1 MEDTREEIVV
11 VKNSDSL
18 HHPEQLYREIR
29 DRLIQGECAA
39 LATVIALSGSGP
51 REPGAAMLVLE
62 DGRTL
67 GTVGGGLLEAQV
79 IEIARRVLHE
89 RVPACGTFSLS
100 ESEVE
105 AGGMLCGGR
114 VEVLVDFLDAGAP
127 TYGRILAAALKAQE
141 AGRRCWL
148 ATSIRGADSEGSLRT
163 GLGLLD
169 GEEFD
174 PGTLDAACRKPER
187 LRMSRC
193 ETDPLLVHFDDVR
206 CFLQPVAPRE
216 SVFLF
221 GAGHVAREL
230 SPLCSALGFR
240 IVVID
245 DRPDCANAERFPQAA
260 DIRVVDSFDTSLH
273 QMDIGD
279 SAFIIIMTNG
289 HAHDRTVLAGALK
302 TPARYIGMIASRRK
316 RDLIFRSLREEGVAA
331 EALARVYSP
340 IGLDIGAR
348 TPAEIAVSI
357 AAELIAVRTKKSL
370 KGNTTYS

>member
-1 MEDTREEIVV
+1 MDDTAQESVV

-18 HHPEQLYREIR
+18 HHPEQLYRAILNGLR
-29 DRLIQGECAA
+29 RGECAA
-39 LATVIALSGSGP
+39 LATVIARWGSGP

-89 RVPACGTFSLS
+89 RLPACGTFSLS

-114 VEVLVDFLDAGAP
+114 VEVLVDFLDAGEP
-127 TYGRILAAALKAQE
+127 TCDRILTTVLAAQQ

-148 ATSIRGADSEGSLRT
+148 ATSIRGTDQAGSIRT
-163 GLGLLD
+163 GLGLLETE
-169 GEEFD
+169 GFD
-174 PGTLDAACRKPER
+174 PGTLDAACREPER
-187 LRMSRC
+187 LMATRC
-193 ETDPLLVHFDDVR
+193 ETDPVLVQLGDTR

-221 GAGHVAREL
+221 GAGHIAREL
-230 SPLCSALGFR
+230 APMCSALGFR
-240 IVVID
+240 TVVID
-245 DRPDCANAERFPQAA
+245 DRKDFANAERFPQAA

-273 QMDIGD
+273 QPDIGD
-279 SAFIIIMTNG
+279 SAFIIIMTHA

-316 RDLIFRSLREEGVAA
+316 RDIIFRSLGEEGVAA
-331 EALARVYSP
+331 EALARVHSP

-348 TPAEIAVSI
+348 SPAEIAVSI
-357 AAELIAVRTKKSL
+357 AAELIAVRAKKQ
-370 KGNTTYS
+370 G